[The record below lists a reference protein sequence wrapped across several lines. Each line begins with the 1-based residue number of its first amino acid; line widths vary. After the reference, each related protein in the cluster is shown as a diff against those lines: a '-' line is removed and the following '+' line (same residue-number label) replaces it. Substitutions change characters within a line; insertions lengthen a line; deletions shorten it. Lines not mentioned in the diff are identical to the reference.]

1 MPLTNA
7 QKQRRYRE
15 RHLGPD
21 GDLERV
27 TFTSALLRVTGLT
40 VSPTTIVTA

>member
-1 MPLTNA
+1 MSNA
-7 QKQRRYRE
+7 EKQRRYRE

-27 TFTSALLRVTGLT
+27 TLYLSIAVRDRLDRLAC
-40 VSPTTIVTA
+40 TIVTA